1 MKPISICVIG
11 PNGRMGK
18 QIIAAVQ
25 NDARF
30 ALAGT
35 VSRASLANDKQNLSK
50 ADLVIEFTRA
60 ESTGDWAKLC
70 AEYKKPLVSGT
81 TGLNDA
87 QFASLKEAAKAIPIF
102 HANNMSKG
110 VFVAQQLVAQAAKL
124 LNADYAVEIVETH
137 HSKKVDAPS
146 GTALNLAKAAADARG
161 LDKSK
166 YIYGREGQTGVRPAD
181 QIAIHTLRGGDVIG
195 EHQVY
200 FLGNQERLEITH
212 RSLNRDLFAGGAL
225 DAAAWLLQQKPGL
238 YGMADFLSI
247 RS

>member
-25 NDARF
+25 SDARF

-35 VSRASLANDKQNLSK
+35 LSRASLANDKQNISK
-50 ADLVIEFTRA
+50 SDLVIEFTRA

-81 TGLNDA
+81 TGLSDA
-87 QFASLKEAAKAIPIF
+87 QFTSLREVAKTIPIF

-110 VFVAQQLVAQAAKL
+110 VFVAQQLVAQASRL
-124 LNADYAVEIVETH
+124 LGAGYAVEIIETH
-137 HSKKVDAPS
+137 HAKKVDAPS

-166 YIYGREGQTGVRPAD
+166 YIYGREGQTGARPAD
-181 QIAIHTLRGGDVIG
+181 QIAIHALRGGDVIG
-195 EHQVY
+195 EHHVH
-200 FLGNQERLEITH
+200 FLGSYERLEITH
-212 RSLNRDLFAGGAL
+212 RALNRELFARGAL
-225 DAAAWLLQQKPGL
+225 DAAHWLLKQKPSL
-238 YGMADFLSI
+238 YGMADLLA
-247 RS
+247 